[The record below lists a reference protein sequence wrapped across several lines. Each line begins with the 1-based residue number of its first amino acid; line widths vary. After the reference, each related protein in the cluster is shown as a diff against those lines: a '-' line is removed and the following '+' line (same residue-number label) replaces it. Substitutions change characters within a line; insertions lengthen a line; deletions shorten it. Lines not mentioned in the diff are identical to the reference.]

1 MADMAYTEIAV
12 VLEGEKEIQLA
23 RELLIPSDRIPEIL
37 SCVEIKSL
45 RDDLLAKLR
54 QLYPG
59 INFDKIGFLI
69 WKNE

>member
-1 MADMAYTEIAV
+1 MAYTEIAV